1 MAPFRAAV
9 ATVPAER
16 RGAERSR
23 RERPA
28 QLHLTVGIRLGTLW
42 DLSTAGARFET
53 DNPPP
58 VGMTA
63 FLKWQDH
70 EAFCKIVRATSDSCG
85 LMFDRP
91 LSSALVDD
99 SVEEEIK
106 RCGPIAAVGNIPLG
120 QKRSRP

>member
-1 MAPFRAAV
+1 MAPFHAAV

-23 RERPA
+23 LECPA
-28 QLHLTVGIRLGTLW
+28 QLHLTVGIRLGSLW
-42 DLSTAGARFET
+42 DLSTTGARFET

-63 FLKWQDH
+63 LLKWQDY
-70 EAFCKIVRATSDSCG
+70 EAFCKIVRVTPDSCG

-106 RCGPIAAVGNIPLG
+106 RRGPIAAVGNIPLG